1 MFDTASLLIFITAAV
16 VLVVTPGPAVLYIVG
31 RSLEQGRIAGIV
43 SALGIASAGVVHV
56 VLAVLG
62 VSAILTQSEVA
73 FTLIKYAG
81 AAYLIYLGAR
91 TLLTKVKNPTDL
103 TFNRMSLSQIYR
115 QGVIVN
121 MLNPKTALFFLAF
134 LPQFVNPERGSVTAQ
149 LLMLGVIFVTIAVVS
164 DGVYGIA
171 AGSIRELLLTKPR
184 TMQWQKYI
192 SGTIYIGL
200 GILTALS
207 GQL

>member
-103 TFNRMSLSQIYR
+103 TFNPMSLSQIYR